1 MQVTRD
7 YDEEEQGYDSEKER
21 EAKYSDDSGS
31 SPARYEGDTEGDSTK
46 HTPKQAKQNGDD
58 HHEEQ
63 DMDVSDWDLRRNRM
77 NFNRGISSFDL
88 LSRLCVLY
96 SAQNL
101 ALLFLIIAPMII
113 WFQ

>member
-63 DMDVSDWDLRRNRM
+63 DMEVSD
-77 NFNRGISSFDL
+77 
-88 LSRLCVLY
+88 
-96 SAQNL
+96 
-101 ALLFLIIAPMII
+101 
-113 WFQ
+113 